1 MRLSHYFLKPRKD
14 APSDATLISH
24 KLMIKS
30 SMIKQT
36 TSGIYAWLP
45 LGLKVLKKIEDIIRK
60 FHNLYGCQ
68 ELLMPTIQ
76 SSSIWKKSERY
87 NDYGPEMLKFRDRN
101 KKELLYGPTNEEL
114 ITEIFKEYI
123 NSYKDLPKNLYQIQW
138 KFRDEIRPRYGVM
151 RCREFLMKDNYS
163 FDISKNDAEKSYD
176 NMFKCYLEIFNEIG
190 INVIPVKADS
200 GAMGGDLSHEFH
212 LISKSGDTD
221 IYYDK
226 KIGDIN
232 GLNARNSFKL
242 LRNLY
247 SVTKDEYKK
256 KQDLDASKLIK
267 TKGIEIGHIFYF
279 GTKYSDKLDAY
290 VLNEKGEVFETGGD
304 PKIVIGSLY
313 NNGKSLMNDFK
324 HRFNTKELNIE
335 ISNDIKSVIWRKLM
349 YICALSGIMCLF
361 RQPLANILSDNKGRK
376 ILLEI
381 ITETYNVAIADNAVI
396 SKEEINNVFYELD
409 TNRENSISSMYE
421 DLKKSNSIEV
431 DALNTYVSN
440 KANIFHIDTPMND
453 LISSVLEVYM
463 IYR

>member
-232 GLNARNSFKL
+232 CLNTRNSFKL

-290 VLNEKGEVFETGGD
+290 VLNEKGQKINVEMGSYGIGISRLVAAIIESSHDEKGIIW
-304 PKIVIGSLY
+304 PKNISPFNVGLINL
-313 NNGKSLMNDFK
+313 NNKN
-324 HRFNTKELNIE
+324 KELIRIADKLYDYLKKNNIDVLYDDTNE
-335 ISNDIKSVIWRKLM
+335 RPGEK
-349 YICALSGIMCLF
+349 F
-361 RQPLANILSDNKGRK
+361 ANIDLIGVPSQIILGENSLKENSVEIKNRK
-376 ILLEI
+376 TKKIIKIKTKNMNEI
-381 ITETYNVAIADNAVI
+381 I
-396 SKEEINNVFYELD
+396 
-409 TNRENSISSMYE
+409 
-421 DLKKSNSIEV
+421 KKI
-431 DALNTYVSN
+431 
-440 KANIFHIDTPMND
+440 
-453 LISSVLEVYM
+453 
-463 IYR
+463 

>member
-190 INVIPVKADS
+190 INVIPVKADP

-232 GLNARNSFKL
+232 GLNTRNSFKL
-242 LRNLY
+242 LR
-247 SVTKDEYKK
+247 
-256 KQDLDASKLIK
+256 KL
-267 TKGIEIGHIFYF
+267 
-279 GTKYSDKLDAY
+279 
-290 VLNEKGEVFETGGD
+290 
-304 PKIVIGSLY
+304 
-313 NNGKSLMNDFK
+313 
-324 HRFNTKELNIE
+324 
-335 ISNDIKSVIWRKLM
+335 
-349 YICALSGIMCLF
+349 
-361 RQPLANILSDNKGRK
+361 
-376 ILLEI
+376 
-381 ITETYNVAIADNAVI
+381 
-396 SKEEINNVFYELD
+396 
-409 TNRENSISSMYE
+409 
-421 DLKKSNSIEV
+421 
-431 DALNTYVSN
+431 
-440 KANIFHIDTPMND
+440 
-453 LISSVLEVYM
+453 
-463 IYR
+463 

>member
-232 GLNARNSFKL
+232 SLNTKNSFKL

-290 VLNEKGEVFETGGD
+290 VLNEKGQKINVEMGSYGIGISRLVAAIIESSHDEKGIIW
-304 PKIVIGSLY
+304 PKNISPFNVGLINL
-313 NNGKSLMNDFK
+313 NNKN
-324 HRFNTKELNIE
+324 KELIRISDKLYDYLKKNNIDVLYDDTNE
-335 ISNDIKSVIWRKLM
+335 RPGEK
-349 YICALSGIMCLF
+349 F
-361 RQPLANILSDNKGRK
+361 ANIDLIGVPSQIILGENSLKENSVEIKNRK
-376 ILLEI
+376 TKKIIKIKTKNMNEI
-381 ITETYNVAIADNAVI
+381 I
-396 SKEEINNVFYELD
+396 
-409 TNRENSISSMYE
+409 
-421 DLKKSNSIEV
+421 KKI
-431 DALNTYVSN
+431 
-440 KANIFHIDTPMND
+440 
-453 LISSVLEVYM
+453 
-463 IYR
+463 

>member
-232 GLNARNSFKL
+232 GLNTRNSFKL

-290 VLNEKGEVFETGGD
+290 VLNEKGQKINVEMGSYGIGISRLVAAIIESSHDEKGIIW
-304 PKIVIGSLY
+304 PKNISPFNVGLINL
-313 NNGKSLMNDFK
+313 NNKN
-324 HRFNTKELNIE
+324 KELIRIADKLYDYLKKNNIDVLYDDTNE
-335 ISNDIKSVIWRKLM
+335 RPGEK
-349 YICALSGIMCLF
+349 F
-361 RQPLANILSDNKGRK
+361 ANIDLIGVPSQIILGENSLKENSVEIKNRK
-376 ILLEI
+376 TKKIIKIKIKNMNEI
-381 ITETYNVAIADNAVI
+381 I
-396 SKEEINNVFYELD
+396 
-409 TNRENSISSMYE
+409 
-421 DLKKSNSIEV
+421 KKI
-431 DALNTYVSN
+431 
-440 KANIFHIDTPMND
+440 
-453 LISSVLEVYM
+453 
-463 IYR
+463 

>member
-190 INVIPVKADS
+190 INVIPVKADP

-232 GLNARNSFKL
+232 GLNTRNSFKL

-290 VLNEKGEVFETGGD
+290 VLNEKGQKINVEMGSYGIGISRLVAAIIESSHDEKGIIW
-304 PKIVIGSLY
+304 PKNISPFNVGLINL
-313 NNGKSLMNDFK
+313 NNRN
-324 HRFNTKELNIE
+324 KELIRIADKLYDYLKKNNIDVLYDDTNE
-335 ISNDIKSVIWRKLM
+335 RPGEK
-349 YICALSGIMCLF
+349 F
-361 RQPLANILSDNKGRK
+361 ANIDLIGVPSQIILGENSLKENSVEIKNRK
-376 ILLEI
+376 TKKIIKIKTKNINEI
-381 ITETYNVAIADNAVI
+381 I
-396 SKEEINNVFYELD
+396 
-409 TNRENSISSMYE
+409 
-421 DLKKSNSIEV
+421 KKI
-431 DALNTYVSN
+431 
-440 KANIFHIDTPMND
+440 
-453 LISSVLEVYM
+453 
-463 IYR
+463 

>member
-45 LGLKVLKKIEDIIRK
+45 LGLKVLKKIEGIIRK

-190 INVIPVKADS
+190 INVIPVKADP

-290 VLNEKGEVFETGGD
+290 VLNEKGQKINVEMGSYGIGISRLVAAIIESSHDEKGIIW
-304 PKIVIGSLY
+304 PKNISPFNVGLINL
-313 NNGKSLMNDFK
+313 NNKN
-324 HRFNTKELNIE
+324 KELIRISDKLYDYLKKNNIDVLYDDTNE
-335 ISNDIKSVIWRKLM
+335 RPGEK
-349 YICALSGIMCLF
+349 F
-361 RQPLANILSDNKGRK
+361 ANIDLIGVPSQIILGENSLKENSVEIKNRK
-376 ILLEI
+376 TKKIIKIKIKNMNEI
-381 ITETYNVAIADNAVI
+381 I
-396 SKEEINNVFYELD
+396 
-409 TNRENSISSMYE
+409 
-421 DLKKSNSIEV
+421 
-431 DALNTYVSN
+431 N
-440 KANIFHIDTPMND
+440 KI
-453 LISSVLEVYM
+453 
-463 IYR
+463 

>member
-14 APSDATLISH
+14 APSDASLISH

-190 INVIPVKADS
+190 INVIPVKADP

-232 GLNARNSFKL
+232 SLNTKNSFKL

-290 VLNEKGEVFETGGD
+290 VLNEKGQKINVEMGSYGIGISRLVAAIIESSHDEKGIIW
-304 PKIVIGSLY
+304 PKNISPFNVGLINL
-313 NNGKSLMNDFK
+313 NNKN
-324 HRFNTKELNIE
+324 KELIRIADKLYDYLKKNNIDVLYDDTNE
-335 ISNDIKSVIWRKLM
+335 RPGEK
-349 YICALSGIMCLF
+349 F
-361 RQPLANILSDNKGRK
+361 ANIDLIGVPSQIILGENSLKENSVEIKNRK
-376 ILLEI
+376 TKKIIKIKTKNMNEI
-381 ITETYNVAIADNAVI
+381 I
-396 SKEEINNVFYELD
+396 
-409 TNRENSISSMYE
+409 
-421 DLKKSNSIEV
+421 KKI
-431 DALNTYVSN
+431 
-440 KANIFHIDTPMND
+440 
-453 LISSVLEVYM
+453 
-463 IYR
+463 

>member
-138 KFRDEIRPRYGVM
+138 KFRDEIRPRYGVT

-226 KIGDIN
+226 SIGNIN
-232 GLNARNSFKL
+232 SLNTKNSFKL

-290 VLNEKGEVFETGGD
+290 VLNEKGQKINVEMGSYGIGISRLVAAIIESSHDEKGIIW
-304 PKIVIGSLY
+304 PKNISPFNVGLINL
-313 NNGKSLMNDFK
+313 NNKN
-324 HRFNTKELNIE
+324 KELIRIADKLYDYLKKNNIDVLYDDTNE
-335 ISNDIKSVIWRKLM
+335 RPGEK
-349 YICALSGIMCLF
+349 F
-361 RQPLANILSDNKGRK
+361 ANIDLIGVPSQIILGENSLKENSVEIKNRK
-376 ILLEI
+376 TKKIIKIKTKNMNEI
-381 ITETYNVAIADNAVI
+381 I
-396 SKEEINNVFYELD
+396 
-409 TNRENSISSMYE
+409 
-421 DLKKSNSIEV
+421 KKI
-431 DALNTYVSN
+431 
-440 KANIFHIDTPMND
+440 
-453 LISSVLEVYM
+453 
-463 IYR
+463 